1 MDFYPEN
8 QRRERAK
15 MAEHFQRTIQTVPH
29 ETYLNRVGEGNP
41 ETILFLHGSG
51 PGVTA
56 WSNWQFALPAL
67 GDQYDCLAPDLVGFG
82 KSEHP
87 ENPPKG
93 MEGWMDAWVA
103 QITSLLDH
111 LGVERAHLV
120 GNSMG
125 GAVALHLMHRHP
137 ERFERMVLMG
147 PVGPP
152 HEITHRL
159 DNIWGFYEKPTAEH
173 MKELINWFAYD
184 PQAAVGED
192 LDKIAQMRLEA
203 AMQPEVRRSF
213 EAMFPPPRQQHLDA
227 LALPDGSYERMQKP
241 VLLIHGRDDHIVPLQ
256 TSMYLLE
263 RLPRVQ
269 LHVFGQC
276 SHWTMIEYRDAFN
289 RLLADFFG
297 EEL

>member
-1 MDFYPEN
+1 MQQSTESRVETGTYG
-8 QRRERAK
+8 
-15 MAEHFQRTIQTVPH
+15 
-29 ETYLNRVGEGNP
+29 TYLYRSGEGNP

-56 WSNWQFALPAL
+56 WSNWQFALPEL
-67 GDQYDCLAPDLVGFG
+67 GERYDCLAPDLVGFG
-82 KSEHP
+82 RSEHP
-87 ENPPKG
+87 EDPPGK
-93 MEGWMDAWVA
+93 MDAWMDVWVG
-103 QITSLLDH
+103 QSIGLLDK

-125 GAVALHLMHRHP
+125 GAVSLHLMHRHP
-137 ERFERMVLMG
+137 ERFERAVLMG

-159 DNIWGFYEKPTAEH
+159 DSIWGFYEKPTAEH

-184 PQAAVGED
+184 PKAAVGED
-192 LDKIAQMRLEA
+192 LDKIARMRLEA
-203 AMQPEVRRSF
+203 AMQPEVRRSY
-213 EAMFPPPRQQHLDA
+213 EAMFPPPRQRHLDA
-227 LALPDGSYERMQKP
+227 LVLPEEAYGRMEKP
-241 VLLIHGRDDHIVPLQ
+241 VLLIHGSDDHIVPLQ
-256 TSMYLLE
+256 TSLYLLE

-269 LHVFGQC
+269 LHIFGQC

-297 EEL
+297 REL